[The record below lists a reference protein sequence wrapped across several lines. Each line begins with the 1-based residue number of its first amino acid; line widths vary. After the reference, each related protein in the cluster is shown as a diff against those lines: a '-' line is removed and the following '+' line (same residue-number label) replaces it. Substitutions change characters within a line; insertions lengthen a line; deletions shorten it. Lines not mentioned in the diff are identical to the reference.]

1 MKGRH
6 GTGGHATGT
15 PPAVGRDGPR
25 GWREVVGWV
34 ALLPVLGAWQPLERR
49 SAPVEAGNALM
60 KSGKAEEALGEYD
73 KAAAEQ
79 AAEPGVHFDRGTA
92 LAALSRFDE
101 AAQEFLRATEAR
113 DPALKS
119 AAFYNLGNAFFKK
132 DKYKEAF
139 EAYKRSLTLDPRN
152 ARAKWNA
159 ELALQK
165 QREEEQ
171 KKKDQK
177 KKDQKDKDDKNKK
190 KEDQN
195 KDQNKD
201 KDKKEQDQKDQK
213 KDEPKQDDQKK
224 EEQKKEDDQK
234 KKDDDKKDQP
244 KPPTDDAK
252 NQNEPRDQPPPA
264 ENKSAEEREMESAL
278 DGLDKSPKDLEKQRA
293 LLRAVRRAPPTRD
306 W

>member
-1 MKGRH
+1 
-6 GTGGHATGT
+6 
-15 PPAVGRDGPR
+15 
-25 GWREVVGWV
+25 V

-177 KKDQKDKDDKNKK
+177 DKDDKNKK